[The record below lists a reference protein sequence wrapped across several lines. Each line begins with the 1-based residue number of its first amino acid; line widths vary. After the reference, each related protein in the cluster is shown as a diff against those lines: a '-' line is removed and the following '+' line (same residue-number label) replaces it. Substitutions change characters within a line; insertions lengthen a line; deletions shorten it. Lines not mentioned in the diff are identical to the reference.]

1 MGAPERD
8 IAQAKDF
15 IAPPGYQRRRPEATL
30 LYRLVAEHCPRF
42 LDRRASESRLPERFR
57 HRSAAA
63 VTWNRTHWSVPAHAG
78 IWPRGIRA
86 AMTGSAFAWTALPAA
101 SREMARRLGRA
112 GRLRP
117 GC

>member
-42 LDRRASESRLPERFR
+42 LDRRASEGRLPGREAGRVQLL
-57 HRSAAA
+57 SAAGDYLQLL
-63 VTWNRTHWSVPAHAG
+63 VRRRWRPSLTD
-78 IWPRGIRA
+78 
-86 AMTGSAFAWTALPAA
+86 AL
-101 SREMARRLGRA
+101 G
-112 GRLRP
+112 G
-117 GC
+117 G